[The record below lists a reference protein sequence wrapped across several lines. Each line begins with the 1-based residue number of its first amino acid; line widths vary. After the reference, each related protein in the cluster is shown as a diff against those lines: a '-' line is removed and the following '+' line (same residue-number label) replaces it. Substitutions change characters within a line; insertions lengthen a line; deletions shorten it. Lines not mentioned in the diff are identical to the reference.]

1 MDLLAGVSAAVVP
14 FFRNWLPGPGR
25 GTSPGLLLMALL
37 SSSALSF
44 GALSFGALS
53 PGELASGL
61 LVVALAP
68 QALLAQVFMAPAV
81 MAQESGPQVRV
92 LLAESPTLTVAATD
106 RSLALRGLAQAPGGQ
121 VIMAPGDTV
130 TLTLVDGAIVVQR
143 DSVQRASQQGDTA
156 QVMGAS
162 QSLWLEPLAS
172 GLALGDSKP
181 AGDFQL
187 KQRRY
192 RGRLLVVVKGSAL
205 QAINH
210 VDLESYLPSV
220 VGSEMPASWPQAA
233 LRAQAVAARTYA
245 LRHRSASKPFDVSAT
260 VASQVYKGVEAE
272 TPATRE
278 AVASTRG
285 EVLVYGGSLVNAV
298 FHSSSGG
305 STENSG
311 DLWSQQLPY
320 LVSVP
325 DVDQASP
332 VSNWRQRLEP
342 LALTKAFGEIGGATR
357 IDILATT
364 SSGRVRQARV
374 IGPSGTLV
382 LTGAELRSRLGL
394 RSTLVRFEMV
404 GADVASSQFPSGEPP
419 ILPPLFGSTAP
430 LPDVTAQ
437 PPIQAP
443 LPTLF
448 AVGKGF
454 GHGVGMSQWGAYA
467 LAQRGENYPEILRYY
482 YRGTDLRPYNAP

>member
-1 MDLLAGVSAAVVP
+1 MAAAVLP
-14 FFRNWLPGPGR
+14 FPRNWVAPV
-25 GTSPGLLLMALL
+25 TSLGSVLVT
-37 SSSALSF
+37 
-44 GALSFGALS
+44 GALVAALS
-53 PGELASGL
+53 PS
-61 LVVALAP
+61 
-68 QALLAQVFMAPAV
+68 QAGI
-81 MAQESGPQVRV
+81 AQEIDPQVRV
-92 LLAESPTLTVAATD
+92 LLLESPNLAVGATD
-106 RSLALRGLAQAPGGQ
+106 HPLALRGLAQAPGGQ
-121 VIMAPGDTV
+121 MMLAPGDTV
-130 TLTLVDGAIVVQR
+130 TLTLVGGQILVQR
-143 DSVQRASQQGDTA
+143 NGQASAPGQTLGS
-156 QVMGAS
+156 S
-162 QSLWLEPLAS
+162 QSVWLEPLAS
-172 GLALGDSKP
+172 GLSLGDSKP

-187 KQRRY
+187 KQRSY

-245 LRHRSASKPFDVSAT
+245 LRQRSASQPFDVSAT

-278 AVASTRG
+278 AVANTRG
-285 EVLVYGGSLVNAV
+285 EVLMYGGSLVNAV

-325 DVDQASP
+325 DVDQDSP
-332 VSNWRQRLEP
+332 VSNWQQRLEP
-342 LALTKAFGEIGGATR
+342 STLSKAFGEIGGATR
-357 IDILATT
+357 IEILATT

-382 LTGAELRSRLGL
+382 LTGPELRSRLGL
-394 RSTLVRFEMV
+394 RSTLVRFELV
-404 GADVASSQFPSGEPP
+404 GPDVALSQLPSAGPP
-419 ILPPLFGSTAP
+419 ILPPL
-430 LPDVTAQ
+430 PDAAAQ
-437 PPIQAP
+437 PSIQMP
-443 LPTLF
+443 QPTLM
-448 AVGKGF
+448 AVGRGF

-467 LAQRGENYPEILRYY
+467 LAQRGEGYADILRYY
-482 YRGTDLRPYNAP
+482 FRGTDLRPYKAP

>member
-1 MDLLAGVSAAVVP
+1 MDLLAGVAAAVVP
-14 FFRNWLPGPGR
+14 YFRNWLPGPGR
-25 GTSPGLLLMALL
+25 WTA
-37 SSSALSF
+37 
-44 GALSFGALS
+44 
-53 PGELASGL
+53 LASGS
-61 LVVALAP
+61 LVVAALAP
-68 QALLAQVFMAPAV
+68 QALLAQAV
-81 MAQESGPQVRV
+81 VAQAVIAQAVVAQQSEPQVRV

-106 RSLALRGLAQAPGGQ
+106 HPLALRGLAEAPGGQ
-121 VIMAPGDTV
+121 VIVAAGDAV
-130 TLTLVDGAIVVQR
+130 TLTLVGGAIAVQR
-143 DSVQRASQQGDTA
+143 NAQAPGDQASASA
-156 QVMGAS
+156 QVMGS
-162 QSLWLEPLAS
+162 GQTVWLEPLAS
-172 GLALGDSKP
+172 GLALGNSKP

-187 KQRRY
+187 KQRNY
-192 RGRLLVVVKGSAL
+192 RGRLLVAVNGSAL
-205 QAINH
+205 QAINY

-245 LRHRSASKPFDVSAT
+245 LRQRSASKPFDVSAT

-272 TPATRE
+272 TPSTRE

-285 EVLVYGGSLVNAV
+285 EVLMYGGSLVNAV

-311 DLWSQQLPY
+311 DLWTQQLPY

-332 VSNWRQRLEP
+332 VSRWQQRLEP
-342 LALTKAFGEIGGATR
+342 LALTKAFGEIGGANR
-357 IDILATT
+357 IEILSTT

-394 RSTLVRFEMV
+394 RSTMVRFELV
-404 GADVASSQFPSGEPP
+404 GPEVASSQLPSSGPP
-419 ILPPLFGSTAP
+419 ILPPVSGSTAP
-430 LPDVTAQ
+430 LPDAPAQ
-437 PPIQAP
+437 APIQAP
-443 LPTLF
+443 TQLPLPTLL
-448 AVGKGF
+448 AVGRGF

-467 LAQRGENYPEILRYY
+467 LAQRGEAYPEILRYY
-482 YRGTDLRPYNAP
+482 FRGTDLRPYNAP

>member
-1 MDLLAGVSAAVVP
+1 VAAAVVP
-14 FFRNWLPGPGR
+14 YLRNWLP
-25 GTSPGLLLMALL
+25 SPG
-37 SSSALSF
+37 S
-44 GALSFGALS
+44 
-53 PGELASGL
+53 LASVA
-61 LVVALAP
+61 LVGAALAP
-68 QALLAQVFMAPAV
+68 QALLVQAVIAQAV
-81 MAQESGPQVRV
+81 IAQQSEPQVRV

-106 RSLALRGLAQAPGGQ
+106 HPLALRGLAQVPGGP
-121 VIMAPGDTV
+121 VILAPGDTV
-130 TLTLVDGAIVVQR
+130 TLTLVGGAI
-143 DSVQRASQQGDTA
+143 SVQRNAQAPGDQVSASA
-156 QVMGAS
+156 QVMGS
-162 QSLWLEPLAS
+162 GQTVWLEPLAS
-172 GLALGDSKP
+172 GLALGNSKP

-187 KQRRY
+187 KQRNY
-192 RGRLLVVVKGSAL
+192 RGRLLVAVNGSAL
-205 QAINH
+205 QAVNYL
-210 VDLESYLPSV
+210 DLESYLPSV

-245 LRHRSASKPFDVSAT
+245 LRQRSASKPFDVRAT

-272 TPATRE
+272 TPSTRE

-285 EVLVYGGSLVNAV
+285 EVLMYGGSLVNAV

-332 VSNWRQRLEP
+332 VSRWQQRLEP
-342 LALTKAFGEIGGATR
+342 LALSKAFAAIGGANR
-357 IDILATT
+357 IEILSST

-394 RSTLVRFEMV
+394 RSTLVRFELV
-404 GADVASSQFPSGEPP
+404 GPEVASSQLPSSGPP
-419 ILPPLFGSTAP
+419 ILPPLAGSTAP
-430 LPDVTAQ
+430 LPDGPAQ
-437 PPIQAP
+437 APIQTPIQVP
-443 LPTLF
+443 LPTLL
-448 AVGKGF
+448 AVGRGF

-467 LAQRGENYPEILRYY
+467 LAQRGEGYPEILRYY
-482 YRGTDLRPYNAP
+482 FRGTDLRPYNAP